1 LNQVFRI
8 AINHQ
13 QNVMPKWHHDDGWPR
28 KVISSHL
35 SITDLIKQVYA
46 LDYSR
51 GTEAIKQLQEISS
64 KVPNLT
70 VQTVLAIQRGDYLC
84 VTEWEPAPDGMIITF
99 NPENENAIV
108 PSNCHA
114 RRLEQ

>member
-1 LNQVFRI
+1 MNQVFRI

-13 QNVMPKWHHDDGWPR
+13 QNVMPEWNHTEGWPR
-28 KVISSHL
+28 RTISSHL

-51 GTEAIKQLQEISS
+51 VTAMQLLWEISR
-64 KVPNLT
+64 KAPNLT

-84 VTEWEPAPDGMIITF
+84 VTEWEPEPDGMIITF
-99 NPENENAIV
+99 NPENEHAVV
-108 PSNCHA
+108 PSNSHA